1 MITVRLIRALK
12 FRQRWCVCVHSR
24 AGDQSLR
31 AAPVDPENGS
41 STASVF
47 TTGAGIG
54 MSAKHFVSIHRSTLF
69 CPLCGVTC
77 VEIHGH
83 PWLCPFPRAAGKC
96 GGKYRYAATESGRS
110 SRGSS
115 PCGECPARQDLSN
128 TAARQARLT
137 DDTRNPNL
145 DPLHFTDTHGPFLR
159 PVN

>member
-12 FRQRWCVCVHSR
+12 FRQRWCLCVHSR
-24 AGDQSLR
+24 AGEQSLR

-69 CPLCGVTC
+69 CPLFGVTC

-83 PWLCPFPRAAGKC
+83 PWLCPFPRAAEKC
-96 GGKYRYAATESGRS
+96 GGKYHYAATESGRS

-115 PCGECPARQDLSN
+115 PCGECPARQNLPILLLGRHDLRMTREIRILIRYTSQ
-128 TAARQARLT
+128 TRT
-137 DDTRNPNL
+137 DRSSDL
-145 DPLHFTDTHGPFLR
+145 
-159 PVN
+159 